1 MLPILSKKAKNLSLL
16 QLLACLDYFLLTILT
31 LALLSAILLVSG
43 IALSDSAFRLSLKH
57 T

>member
-31 LALLSAILLVSG
+31 LALLSAILLVWG